1 MHVLSIAQTYNSRVV
16 DVYILNSSNV
26 SISLFNFMSAY
37 VNKNTIIAKTLKFSK
52 QTSYITQYVL
62 LLIY

>member
-16 DVYILNSSNV
+16 VVYILNSSNV
-26 SISLFNFMSAY
+26 SISLFNFMSAS
-37 VNKNTIIAKTLKFSK
+37 VNKNTITAKTLKFSK
-52 QTSYITQYVL
+52 QTSYITQDIL